1 VRKRQVKLPSLQVK
15 RPERGFGEHF
25 TFERQD
31 RTGNYSITGKRF
43 ERTFTKAFTRF
54 PRPVVG
60 HHVNVPA
67 RCHSKT
73 MTWTSQ
79 SSADATD
86 RAGSTAD
93 VACETSCSSLW
104 SLLLGHSWL
113 SSCYR
118 LICRVLYYPNRGAEV
133 RALLTDA
140 QRARVLTLAVVDLV
154 FALSMLPQ
162 PPELLPLLV
171 LDWSAL
177 ESFRL
182 HFNDGLMRVVADDAA
197 ATDGNTSELPPSWDL
212 AVEAPAATDLVWMG
226 ATNWA
231 TRQMLCLTKRA
242 RAHGHRVRATSAA
255 RERSSG
261 AICLASPPLVADI
274 RRAVGAPGLLT
285 YNIPRATRTTRVHV
299 HQSPSH
305 NATRSD
311 GTWQLS
317 TVSTGGQLA
326 ATQNRPAGLTIDLET

>member
-1 VRKRQVKLPSLQVK
+1 
-15 RPERGFGEHF
+15 
-25 TFERQD
+25 
-31 RTGNYSITGKRF
+31 
-43 ERTFTKAFTRF
+43 
-54 PRPVVG
+54 VVG

-177 ESFRL
+177 ESIRF
-182 HFNDGLMRVVADDAA
+182 HFDDGLMRVVADDAA
-197 ATDGNTSELPPSWDL
+197 ATDGNTSGLPPSWDL

-231 TRQMLCLTKRA
+231 TRIVCWGIVCGRRA
-242 RAHGHRVRATSAA
+242 PRGNAAAAPSAWPA
-255 RERSSG
+255 RLWSPTSG
-261 AICLASPPLVADI
+261 ARWARL
-274 RRAVGAPGLLT
+274 GF
-285 YNIPRATRTTRVHV
+285 
-299 HQSPSH
+299 
-305 NATRSD
+305 
-311 GTWQLS
+311 
-317 TVSTGGQLA
+317 
-326 ATQNRPAGLTIDLET
+326 

>member
-1 VRKRQVKLPSLQVK
+1 
-15 RPERGFGEHF
+15 
-25 TFERQD
+25 
-31 RTGNYSITGKRF
+31 
-43 ERTFTKAFTRF
+43 
-54 PRPVVG
+54 
-60 HHVNVPA
+60 
-67 RCHSKT
+67 

-162 PPELLPLLV
+162 PPELLPLRV

-182 HFNDGLMRVVADDAA
+182 HFDDGLMRVVADDAA

-242 RAHGHRVRATSAA
+242 RAWASCAGDERREGTQQRRHLLGQPASGRRHPARGGRAWAFDIQHPTCH
-255 RERSSG
+255 ENNSSTCTPKSFPQRHKVG
-261 AICLASPPLVADI
+261 WHFGNCRQCRLVVDWPLLKTAL
-274 RRAVGAPGLLT
+274 RG
-285 YNIPRATRTTRVHV
+285 
-299 HQSPSH
+299 
-305 NATRSD
+305 
-311 GTWQLS
+311 
-317 TVSTGGQLA
+317 
-326 ATQNRPAGLTIDLET
+326 